1 MKPVLVLLHG
11 ALGSKAHFSGLIPH
25 LTDQFEVFTLN
36 FEGHGGNLS
45 DSEFSIDLFSKNL
58 VDFLVGHELKKVAVF
73 GYSMGG
79 YVALYTALRH
89 PAYFEQI
96 VTLGTKFDWSPAAA
110 EKEVKMLNPEVLE
123 EKVPRFAENL
133 KNLHAPDDW
142 KKVMSKTATLMKN
155 MGNQPP
161 LTTADFVQIFTP
173 VTIGIGEAD
182 KMVTQAESKLVA
194 DALPNST
201 YQILPNVIHP
211 IDQVPVDILVEYLK
225 NELNSK
231 RS

>member
-1 MKPVLVLLHG
+1 MKPGLILLHG
-11 ALGSKAHFSGLIPH
+11 ALGSKVHFSGLIPH

-58 VDFLVGHELKKVAVF
+58 VDFLVEHELKKVSVF

-89 PAYFEQI
+89 PAYFQQI
-96 VTLGTKFDWSPAAA
+96 VTLGTKFDWSPASA
-110 EKEVKMLNPEVLE
+110 EKEVKMLNPEVIE

-194 DALPNST
+194 DALPNSN
-201 YQILPNVIHP
+201 YHILPNVIHP
-211 IDQVPVDILVEYLK
+211 IDQVPVGILVEYLK
-225 NELNSK
+225 NELIVK

>member
-25 LTDQFEVFTLN
+25 LTDDFEVFTLN

-58 VDFLVGHELKKVAVF
+58 VDFLVDHELKKVAVF

-96 VTLGTKFDWSPAAA
+96 VTLGTKFDWSPEAA
-110 EKEVKMLNPEVLE
+110 EKEVKMLNPDVIE

-133 KNLHAPDDW
+133 KNLHLPADW

-161 LTTADFVQIFTP
+161 LSKADFAKIATP

-211 IDQVPVDILVEYLK
+211 IDQVPVEILVEYLK
-225 NELNSK
+225 NELNTK
-231 RS
+231 RF

>member
-11 ALGSKAHFSGLIPH
+11 ALDSKAHFSGLIPH

-58 VDFLVGHELKKVAVF
+58 VDFLAAHDLKKVAVF

-96 VTLGTKFDWSPAAA
+96 VTLGTKFDWSPEAA
-110 EKEVKMLNPEVLE
+110 EKEVKMLNPEVIE

-133 KNLHAPDDW
+133 KNLHLPADW
-142 KKVMSKTATLMKN
+142 KKVMSKTASLMKN
-155 MGNQPP
+155 MGNHPP
-161 LTTADFVQIFTP
+161 LTTADFAQIFTP
-173 VTIGIGEAD
+173 VTIGIGDAD

-211 IDQVPVDILVEYLK
+211 IDQVPVEILVEYLK

>member
-11 ALGSKAHFSGLIPH
+11 ALGSKVHFSALIPH
-25 LTDQFEVFTLN
+25 LSDQFEVFTLN

-58 VDFLVGHELKKVAVF
+58 VDFLVDHELKKVAVF

-79 YVALYTALRH
+79 YVALFTALRH
-89 PAYFEQI
+89 PGYFEQI
-96 VTLGTKFDWSPAAA
+96 VTLGTKFDWSPEAA
-110 EKEVKMLNPEVLE
+110 EKEVKMLNPEIIE

-133 KNLHAPDDW
+133 KNLHLPADW

-161 LTTADFVQIFTP
+161 LTTADFAQIFTP

-182 KMVTQAESKLVA
+182 KMVTQVESKQVA

-225 NELNSK
+225 NELNTK
-231 RS
+231 RF

>member
-1 MKPVLVLLHG
+1 MKPGLILLHG
-11 ALGSKAHFSGLIPH
+11 ALGSKVHFSGLIPH

-58 VDFLVGHELKKVAVF
+58 VDFLVEHELKKVSVF

-89 PAYFEQI
+89 PAYFQQI

-110 EKEVKMLNPEVLE
+110 EKEVKMLNPEVIE

-201 YQILPNVIHP
+201 YHILPNVVHP
-211 IDQVPVDILVEYLK
+211 IDQVPVEILVEYLK
-225 NELNSK
+225 NELIVK

>member
-25 LTDQFEVFTLN
+25 LTDDFEVYTLN

-58 VDFLVGHELKKVAVF
+58 VDFLDANKLKKVAVF

-79 YVALYTALRH
+79 YVSLYAALRH
-89 PAYFEQI
+89 PAFFEQI
-96 VTLGTKFDWSPAAA
+96 VTLGTKFDWTPEAAA
-110 EKEVKMLNPEVLE
+110 KEVRMLVPEVIE

-133 KNLHAPDDW
+133 KNLHLPDDW

-155 MGNQPP
+155 MGDHPP
-161 LTTADFVQIFTP
+161 LTTADFAQISIP
-173 VTIGIGEAD
+173 VTIGIGDAD
-182 KMVTQAESKLVA
+182 KMVTPTESKLVA

-211 IDQVPVDILVEYLK
+211 IDQVPVAILVAYLK
-225 NELNSK
+225 NELNTK
-231 RS
+231 RP

>member
-58 VDFLVGHELKKVAVF
+58 VDFLVGRELKKVAVF

-89 PAYFEQI
+89 PTYFEQI
-96 VTLGTKFDWSPAAA
+96 VTLGTKFDWSPEAA
-110 EKEVKMLNPEVLE
+110 EKEVKMLNPEVIE

-133 KNLHAPDDW
+133 KNLHLPADW

-194 DALPNST
+194 DALPNSS

-211 IDQVPVDILVEYLK
+211 IDQVPVEILVEYLK

>member
-11 ALGSKAHFSGLIPH
+11 ALGSKAHFSELIPH
-25 LTDQFEVFTLN
+25 LSDQFEVFTLN

-79 YVALYTALRH
+79 YVALYEALRH
-89 PAYFEQI
+89 TAYFEQI
-96 VTLGTKFDWSPAAA
+96 VTLGTKFDWNLAAA
-110 EKEVKMLNPEVLE
+110 EKEVKMLNPEVIE

-133 KNLHAPDDW
+133 KNLHLPADW
-142 KKVMSKTATLMKN
+142 KKVMSKTAQLMKN

-161 LTTADFVQIFTP
+161 LSTADFAQIFTP
-173 VTIGIGEAD
+173 VTIGIGDAD

-211 IDQVPVDILVEYLK
+211 IDRVPVDILVDYLK
-225 NELNSK
+225 NELNTK

>member
-25 LTDQFEVFTLN
+25 LSDQFEVFTLN
-36 FEGHGGNLS
+36 LKGHGGNLS

-79 YVALYTALRH
+79 YVALYAALRH
-89 PAYFEQI
+89 TAYFEQI
-96 VTLGTKFDWSPAAA
+96 VTLGTKFDWNLAAA
-110 EKEVKMLNPEVLE
+110 EKEVKMLNPEVIE

-133 KNLHAPDDW
+133 KNLHLPADW
-142 KKVMSKTATLMKN
+142 KKVMSKTAQLMKN

-161 LTTADFVQIFTP
+161 LSTADFAQIFTP
-173 VTIGIGEAD
+173 VTIGIGDAD

-211 IDQVPVDILVEYLK
+211 IDRVPVDILVDYLK
-225 NELNSK
+225 NELNTK

>member
-1 MKPVLVLLHG
+1 MKPILVLLHG

-25 LTDQFEVFTLN
+25 LTDDFEVFTLD

-58 VDFLVGHELKKVAVF
+58 VDFLVAHDMKKVAIF

-79 YVALYTALRH
+79 YVVLYTALRH

-96 VTLGTKFDWSPAAA
+96 VTLGTKFDWSPEAA
-110 EKEVKMLNPEVLE
+110 EKEVKMLNPEVIE

-133 KNLHAPDDW
+133 KNLHLPADW
-142 KKVMSKTATLMKN
+142 KKVMDKTATLMKN
-155 MGNQPP
+155 MGNHPP
-161 LTTADFVQIFTP
+161 LTTADFAQISTP
-173 VTIGIGEAD
+173 VTIGIGDAD

-211 IDQVPVDILVEYLK
+211 IDQVPVEILAEYLK
-225 NELNSK
+225 NELNTK